1 MATYKGY
8 NTIDNNFKSVVTTD
22 TDLIKR
28 DILNHFS
35 IRKGE
40 KLMNGD
46 FGSSLPEL
54 VMEPMTPE
62 LTDLILEEVNTVF
75 RNEVRVNVNQLI
87 VDEYEHGIRVQ
98 AELTYVN
105 TNQTETLLI
114 NFNRRDGTVTV

>member
-40 KLMNGD
+40 KLMNGE